1 MDDTRNIPEEIKDR
15 LPVEQLISGYVP
27 LKKAGR
33 IYKGLCPFHG
43 EKTPSF
49 TVNPERN
56 IFKCFGCGKGGDI
69 FDFVMEMEGLTFPE
83 AIRLL
88 ADKAGVVVPE
98 WKPSR
103 TGETPPAL
111 GKARLFE
118 LNDFLATLWYRV
130 LTEHEKAQ
138 VARDY
143 LEKRGISKETMQQFR
158 IGYAPFGAFTGNAL
172 TQKKFS
178 RNEVQGAGDPTKF
191 QDRITFPIA
200 DITGKVVGFT
210 GRLLDLPDDPKTD
223 SNRGPKYWNT
233 PETAVFIKSK
243 TVYALHLA
251 KHAIQKEGIAI
262 LAEGQMDVVALHQA
276 GYVNAVASSGTAL
289 ASDQLK
295 LIGRFAPVIA
305 FAYDGDKAGIE
316 ATKKGIELA
325 LETELTPYVVRMP
338 NGKDPAECLHKSPE
352 LWETAYAERVPFME
366 WLLAQELKISEHLTP
381 EQKKNIAVTM
391 VHWLAK
397 LSSISEQDT
406 WIPYIAA
413 RLKTDEKNIRQLFS
427 SLYPKRAQVAQRQ
440 EKVEQPHTDLAGL
453 GERALGILIAYP
465 AAYPPLRTQLLQTLP
480 LVAATPL
487 IAKVL
492 PALEQAKEE
501 ISFDTVIDSLFQ
513 GDARKALDLQIE
525 ELLQPYDDI
534 ELTSSWAVTEL
545 SLILQR
551 IRSDARA
558 QSKQHI
564 AEEINRAQT
573 VDDTAKIR
581 KLFQELQNLV

>member
-1 MDDTRNIPEEIKDR
+1 
-15 LPVEQLISGYVP
+15 
-27 LKKAGR
+27 
-33 IYKGLCPFHG
+33 
-43 EKTPSF
+43 
-49 TVNPERN
+49 
-56 IFKCFGCGKGGDI
+56 
-69 FDFVMEMEGLTFPE
+69 
-83 AIRLL
+83 
-88 ADKAGVVVPE
+88 
-98 WKPSR
+98 
-103 TGETPPAL
+103 
-111 GKARLFE
+111 
-118 LNDFLATLWYRV
+118 
-130 LTEHEKAQ
+130 
-138 VARDY
+138 
-143 LEKRGISKETMQQFR
+143 
-158 IGYAPFGAFTGNAL
+158 
-172 TQKKFS
+172 
-178 RNEVQGAGDPTKF
+178 
-191 QDRITFPIA
+191 
-200 DITGKVVGFT
+200 
-210 GRLLDLPDDPKTD
+210 
-223 SNRGPKYWNT
+223 
-233 PETAVFIKSK
+233 VFIKSK

-573 VDDTAKIR
+573 VGDTAKVR
-581 KLFQELQNLV
+581 ELFQELQNLV